1 MTDSSTGAAL
11 PVLDVIDEL
20 RAALGDVGAAV
31 LVAPPGTGKTT
42 AVPPALLG
50 EDWVGDGRIVVL
62 EPRRLAARAAA
73 RRMATVEGEQ
83 VGERFGYAVR
93 GDRRSSARTRVEVVT
108 EGLFLRRLQQDP
120 SLEGVSAVL
129 LDEFHER
136 SIDSDLAL
144 ALLVDVRASL
154 RPDLRLVVMSATIDP
169 GPVASVLG
177 TSLPGTP
184 NPVPVI
190 EAVAPLFPVETRY
203 RPGSAH
209 DALEDRVAT
218 VVGES
223 LRHDTGDVLVFLPGR
238 PEIHRTARALARL
251 GTGATV
257 IEELHGSL
265 SPEEQERVTTADPS
279 GARRVILSTTIAET
293 SITVPGVRVVVDS
306 GRRRSVRVDAHTGA
320 PALVTGQ
327 VSRAGADQR
336 RGRAARL
343 GPGVAYRLWSESD
356 ERHRP
361 PADLPEV
368 IDGDLAPMMLQLR
381 SWGVRGPAELRWL
394 DTPDARSVER
404 AEELLAALGAVDA
417 DGRQTDR
424 GRSMADIGFHPRF
437 AAVALAGLELSE
449 PDLAAEVVAVLE
461 TSRSGGVDL
470 VERVRELR
478 GGTAS
483 GDAVHAASQW
493 RRTLGAASGG
503 GGRGSGG
510 GRSTPDRPLD
520 ESIGRLLVAGY
531 PDRVAQRRPGHRTDD
546 RGRDAAVFLM
556 RSGGEVAF
564 TGAALDDRHG
574 LAASRWIVVADLD
587 LGATARAGRPYLA
600 AALDE
605 ATVLEL
611 LAGQIDEVDL
621 IEWDDQRGQVVAE
634 HRRQLGGITIDSRR
648 LERPDPA
655 SVSAALVE
663 AIRLRGLDLLGR
675 LGSAETLRTR
685 VEWLR
690 ATRPD
695 DGWPDF
701 SESGLLDSIDEWAAP
716 FLARARRR
724 SDLLRI
730 DVKAALLA
738 QLDWEQRRSLD
749 TLAPTE
755 WHTASGRR
763 VSLRYG
769 EVDGEPATVLSSVRL
784 RDVIGTDSHPSVG
797 VDRQPVTLEL
807 LSPAGRPLQRTQDL
821 PGFWRGSYSAVRSEM
836 RGRYPKHPW
845 PERPWEPLRRS

>member
-1 MTDSSTGAAL
+1 MTEPSASAAL
-11 PVLDVIDEL
+11 PVLDVIDDL
-20 RAALGDVGAAV
+20 RTALGDVGAAV

-50 EDWVGDGRIVVL
+50 EAWMGDGRIVVL

-73 RRMATVEGEQ
+73 RRMASVAGEK

-93 GDRRSSARTRVEVVT
+93 GERRSSARTRVEVVT

-120 SLEGVSAVL
+120 SLDGVSAVL

-169 GPVASVLG
+169 EPVAEVLG
-177 TSLPGTP
+177 ASVQGAGHA
-184 NPVPVI
+184 VPVI

-209 DALEDRVAT
+209 DALEDRVAA
-218 VVGES
+218 VVSDS
-223 LRHDTGDVLVFLPGR
+223 LRNDTGDVLVFLPGR

-251 GTGATV
+251 GTGSAV

-265 SPEEQERVTTADPS
+265 SPDEQERVTTADPS
-279 GARRVILSTTIAET
+279 ADRRVILSTAIAET

-327 VSRAGADQR
+327 VSQAGADQR
-336 RGRAARL
+336 RGRAGRL
-343 GPGVAYRLWSESD
+343 GPGVAYRLWAESD

-361 PADLPEV
+361 AADTPEV
-368 IDGDLAPMMLQLR
+368 IDGDLAPMVLQLR
-381 SWGVRGPAELRWL
+381 SWGVREPSELRWL

-404 AEELLAALGAVDA
+404 AEQLLVALGAIDA
-417 DGRQTDR
+417 DGRQTER

-437 AAVALAGLELSE
+437 AAVALAGHELAQPE
-449 PDLAAEVVAVLE
+449 LAAEVVAVLE

-478 GGTAS
+478 AGTAT
-483 GDAVHAASQW
+483 GDVRHAAAQW
-493 RRTLGAASGG
+493 RRML
-503 GGRGSGG
+503 GRGAGSSSGSG
-510 GRSTPDRPLD
+510 PDRPLD

-531 PDRVAQRRPGHRTDD
+531 PDRVAQRRPGQRTDD
-546 RGRDAAVFLM
+546 RGRDAAVFLL

-574 LAASRWIVVADLD
+574 MAASRWIVVADLD
-587 LGATARAGRPYLA
+587 LGAAARAGRPYLA
-600 AALDE
+600 AALEE

-611 LAGQIDEVDL
+611 LDRQIDEVDVV
-621 IEWDDQRGQVVAE
+621 EWDDQRGQVIAE
-634 HRRQLGGITIDSRR
+634 HQRRLGGITIDSRR
-648 LERPDPA
+648 LDRPDPS
-655 SVSAALVE
+655 SVSTALTE
-663 AIRLRGLDLLGR
+663 AIRTRGLDLLGR
-675 LGSAETLRTR
+675 LESAATLRHR

-701 SESGLLDSIDEWAAP
+701 SDAGLSDTIDEWVAP

-724 SDLLRI
+724 ADLNRI
-730 DVKAALLA
+730 DVRAALLA
-738 QLDWEQRRSLD
+738 RLDWEQRRSLD
-749 TLAPTE
+749 ELAPTE

-784 RDVIGTDSHPSVG
+784 RDVIGTDVHPTIG
-797 VDRQPVTLEL
+797 VERRPVTLEL

-821 PGFWRGSYSAVRSEM
+821 SGFWRGSYSAVRSEM

-845 PERPWEPLRRS
+845 PERPWDPLRRS